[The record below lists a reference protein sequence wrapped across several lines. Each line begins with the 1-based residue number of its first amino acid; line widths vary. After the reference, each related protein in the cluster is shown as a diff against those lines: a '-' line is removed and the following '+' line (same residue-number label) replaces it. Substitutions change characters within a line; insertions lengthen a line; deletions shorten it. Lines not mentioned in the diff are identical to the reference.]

1 MHSIWIHVGW
11 TGQAGNCVWQAWTS
25 TWPTLASHLNVE
37 QLEDALAGLN
47 DVIQGLENYGKK
59 GVESCKEGGEEF
71 GAKLWNGEI
80 EPSRSDARNV
90 LQKENFASYEGI
102 KELSMSADLQ
112 IRQVLRLSVH
122 FVFQALP
129 WQCWRVLRRNGQA
142 ADASCCPSS
151 SWTWGV
157 LAAY

>member
-59 GVESCKEGGEEF
+59 GVESCKEGGGSSGPNF
-71 GAKLWNGEI
+71 GMVKLSQAGRMQGM
-80 EPSRSDARNV
+80 SCRKKTLLATRAS
-90 LQKENFASYEGI
+90 KNF
-102 KELSMSADLQ
+102 Q
-112 IRQVLRLSVH
+112 
-122 FVFQALP
+122 
-129 WQCWRVLRRNGQA
+129 
-142 ADASCCPSS
+142 
-151 SWTWGV
+151 
-157 LAAY
+157 